1 MKNTITRIYLLIV
14 SVMLAIWLVIMPVM
28 TSPAMAATRSAPI
41 LLAAK
46 PEPSQF
52 SKKQQAQVSP
62 QWGLCGRRRG
72 RTKRSSGFTGNT
84 AGTYIN
90 DIQVIL
96 QSDRYSTV
104 TLNWVNADASKE
116 TLPVIFESSPGAGN
130 CNVDCRSIK
139 NSKKKGSNCTPL
151 SPPNYLIQGY
161 NCALSSYPEA
171 KFVSWFDLERGIS
184 FHTYTVPP
192 YPASHG
198 CVRLVTQNQGAE
210 WIYDNTI
217 PGVTQVNI
225 TWDPRSTS
233 AGPKCWSNDR
243 LVNRPTKKLKS
254 S

>member
-1 MKNTITRIYLLIV
+1 M
-14 SVMLAIWLVIMPVM
+14 SVILAIWLMITPVM
-28 TSPAMAATRSAPI
+28 TSPAVAVILPSPI
-41 LLAAK
+41 LLAK
-46 PEPSQF
+46 KQEPSQF
-52 SKKQQAQVSP
+52 SEKQKTQVSS
-62 QWGLCGRRRG
+62 QWELCGRRRG
-72 RTKRSSGFTGNT
+72 RTKRSSGFTGDT

-104 TLNWVNADASKE
+104 TLNWVNANASKE
-116 TLPVIFESSPGAGN
+116 TLPNIFESSPGAGN

-139 NSKKKGSNCTPL
+139 DSKKKGSNCTPL
-151 SPPNYLIQGY
+151 SPPNYFIQGY
-161 NCALSSYPEA
+161 NCALSSYPDA

-198 CVRLVTQNQGAE
+198 CVRLVTKNLGAE

-217 PGVTQVNI
+217 PGITQVNI

-233 AGPKCWSNDR
+233 ASPKCWSNDR
-243 LVNRPTKKLKS
+243 LITRPTRKLQS
-254 S
+254 SNS